1 MKNAILI
8 LVSIF
13 TLWGCNS
20 NSTSSE
26 LEGLKAKAITLHD
39 QVMPKSMKISE
50 IKKQVIEK
58 ADSQNAASKDLAQ
71 AINAKLQTSEDLM
84 YAWMDELGVAMNTE
98 GEDATKI
105 KAYKSLVKSVEKIKT
120 DTEAALKEADDY
132 IKGVKK

>member
-13 TLWGCNS
+13 ILWGCNS

-58 ADSQNAASKDLAQ
+58 ADSQNASKDLAQ

-98 GEDATKI
+98 GDDATKI

-120 DTEAALKEADDY
+120 DTEAALKEADNY
-132 IKGVKK
+132 IKEVKK